1 MKTVQ
6 IFIIIACVIVLVVLR
21 LFKAKN
27 VKVSIAEAEKEIEKL
42 VNADYKD
49 RGFAVFSGNKE
60 AHFVQFAR
68 EKYGLV
74 LTWPCS
80 SAGKDDAEKVK
91 AELLQSG
98 YTFKKDISVNRN
110 AVENLQH
117 KEIIQDEDFLY
128 ANAGNDSKEI
138 VSLAK
143 SLFERIYGY
152 CNFDEIFAE
161 VVLKNN

>member
-21 LFKAKN
+21 LFKAKT

-42 VNADYKD
+42 ANADYKD
-49 RGFAVFSGNKE
+49 RGFAVFSGNN
-60 AHFVQFAR
+60 ASHFVQFAR

-74 LTWPCS
+74 LTWPCG

-98 YTFKKDISVNRN
+98 YTFNKDISVNRN

-128 ANAGNDSKEI
+128 VNAGNDSKEI

-152 CNFDEIFAE
+152 CNCDEIFAE